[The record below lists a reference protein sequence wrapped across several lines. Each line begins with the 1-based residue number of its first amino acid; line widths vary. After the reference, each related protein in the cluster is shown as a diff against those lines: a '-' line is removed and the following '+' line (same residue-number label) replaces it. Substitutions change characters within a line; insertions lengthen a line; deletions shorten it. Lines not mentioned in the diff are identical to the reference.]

1 MKSPGFFTLGYFFT
15 PFEARLLLHMLLKP
29 IANLAQQMIAG
40 IATRDTM
47 VTVGIP
53 DFLEVLVCLN
63 Q

>member
-1 MKSPGFFTLGYFFT
+1 MKAQGKEPWAIFFT